1 MYRKDEIDR
10 RHMNVFHQLGGW
22 FLIPDEQG
30 ELKLDELKEKDQSY
44 YNGVTN
50 GWSILVTGQKKHNMI
65 ILPGKRSRTE
75 LSSALPNEFWEE
87 NKKLKFKY
95 LDGHLMKNN
104 R

>member
-1 MYRKDEIDR
+1 
-10 RHMNVFHQLGGW
+10 
-22 FLIPDEQG
+22 
-30 ELKLDELKEKDQSY
+30 
-44 YNGVTN
+44 
-50 GWSILVTGQKKHNMI
+50 MI